1 MDLRKVKKLIEM
13 VEASQ
18 IAEITVEDEGGKISV
33 KKVGSSVEV
42 MTLPAGTVPAAVP
55 AAAPAVQPAA
65 GPEGAGPA
73 KDKLDEGLKPI
84 ISPMV
89 GTFYRSPSPEAPA
102 FVEVGDTV
110 AVGQV
115 LCIVEAMKLFNEIE
129 SEQTGKVA
137 RILVQNGE
145 PVEYGQILMLIEEK
159 K

>member
-42 MTLPAGTVPAAVP
+42 MNLPVSAAQPAAIP
-55 AAAPAVQPAA
+55 AAQPSAAPEGAAPAP
-65 GPEGAGPA
+65 PKIE
-73 KDKLDEGLKPI
+73 EGLKPI
-84 ISPMV
+84 LSPMV
-89 GTFYRSPSPEAPA
+89 GTFYRSPSPEAPP

-110 AVGQV
+110 TVGQV

-129 SEQTGKVA
+129 SEQAGKVA